1 MRTEPAKGQHVG
13 IRPTAGLYEGGPF
26 GNAVEFIT
34 KAEGELGGGRIVL
47 EGPPIPVI
55 VGDAPE
61 LRVFLHRD
69 GVVELGWAGRKAEHD
84 GSPGLADGLGD
95 LANFSGAIRVVA
107 DAVDLDV
114 IESPIGIEL
123 EHRVV
128 IGLAGGV
135 SLTPQLP

>member
-1 MRTEPAKGQHVG
+1 MRECPS
-13 IRPTAGLYEGGPF
+13 
-26 GNAVEFIT
+26 
-34 KAEGELGGGRIVL
+34 
-47 EGPPIPVI
+47 IPVI

-84 GSPGLADGLGD
+84 GSSGFADGLGD
-95 LANFSGAIRVVA
+95 LANFRGAIGVVA

-114 IESPIGIEL
+114 VESPIGIEL

-128 IGLAGGV
+128 IGLAGGGV
-135 SLTPQLP
+135 AHSPIALIPGAGGTGVGGVDGVEI